1 MDVQRLAELG
11 RARLQTAVAALHLA
25 GVEVLQDT
33 EGEQRERGGRLVGG
47 VWGWGEE
54 IQPEGVGGVKGLQHT
69 YMAVMASFWKVTKAM
84 PSGLVWTFS
93 FSFRYSS
100 FSLASRL
107 V

>member
-1 MDVQRLAELG
+1 MNVQRFAELR

-25 GVEVLQDT
+25 GVKVLQDAEVKET
-33 EGEQRERGGRLVGG
+33 GSTGRLVGG
-47 VWGWGEE
+47 VQRGHS
-54 IQPEGVGGVKGLQHT
+54 QEGGGLKRPLT
-69 YMAVMASFWKVTKAM
+69 YMAVMASFWKVTKAI

-93 FSFRYSS
+93 FSLRYSS